1 MARSDVSLEIDDAE
15 GFASAIPSELSPE
28 EILGE
33 TRAERGGF
41 EGRQVGVANFGA
53 EAESEIPFL
62 KKRAAA
68 LAKDSREIDA
78 GLRWFL
84 KQ

>member
-28 EILGE
+28 EIPGE